1 MKSMSKLKD
10 GNIKVFCHL
19 VDICKVNTRTMYQPD
34 FSQLAL
40 SSNKMLANEF
50 ANELGKALM
59 HTNKPSTPNQRCMQS
74 KWQSS
79 SGTNAL
85 SSKRA
90 VVPMPDNDIQYNN
103 IGHWPEVL

>member
-1 MKSMSKLKD
+1 
-10 GNIKVFCHL
+10 
-19 VDICKVNTRTMYQPD
+19 MYQPD

-40 SSNKMLANEF
+40 PSNKMLANKF
-50 ANELGKALM
+50 ANKLGKALM
-59 HTNKPSTPNQRCMQS
+59 HTNKLSTPNQRCMQS

-90 VVPMPDNDIQYNN
+90 VVPMPDNDIQYDN